1 MKLIF
6 VEVKYQATILFGWF
20 PPPYCPYLVWNV
32 ESSKLAGLSG
42 SARVLAEKWRKLLI
56 YLAAF
61 FFFFFFFLA
70 SASSSGSAS
79 GASSTG
85 AGSSTLGSSL
95 TETKAN
101 DVLGLDHVVLIDLE

>member
-6 VEVKYQATILFGWF
+6 AEVKYQATILFGF

-42 SARVLAEKWRKLLI
+42 SARVLAEKQRKVLI

-95 TETKAN
+95 TATKRPITS
-101 DVLGLDHVVLIDLE
+101 LVLIM